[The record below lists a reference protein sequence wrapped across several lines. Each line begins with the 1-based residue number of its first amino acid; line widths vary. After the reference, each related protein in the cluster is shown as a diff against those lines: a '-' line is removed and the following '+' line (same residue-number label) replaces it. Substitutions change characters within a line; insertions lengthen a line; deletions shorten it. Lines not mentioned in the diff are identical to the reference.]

1 MKTPIKPNVINSKP
15 MSSNHIKSNP
25 INSNAINSTQITKL
39 ASNRITDTFKVHSE
53 GACKSIA
60 QDLAVWEAYHRPIVH
75 APEHLIVTYFN
86 YIEHYQFNPLYRDIL
101 LLEKPDHSWRLIIT
115 ADGWSRYMNRHPQF
129 LGIAFRESTGNQDTI
144 PTWIE
149 CSIHRADR
157 CQPITVREHYQEVKG
172 EHHLWIQMP
181 RRMLRHQALSQCAR
195 LAFGIAN
202 LDSAA
207 PDPNELN
214 DCDAT
219 QIGSIVPSSSKDEG
233 PDISPKESGVSLKG
247 SGGSAKGSELLRKR
261 LEKIC

>member
-1 MKTPIKPNVINSKP
+1 MVSIYEP
-15 MSSNHIKSNP
+15 SS
-25 INSNAINSTQITKL
+25 
-39 ASNRITDTFKVHSE
+39 E
-53 GACKSIA
+53 
-60 QDLAVWEAYHRPIVH
+60 
-75 APEHLIVTYFN
+75 
-86 YIEHYQFNPLYRDIL
+86 
-101 LLEKPDHSWRLIIT
+101 
-115 ADGWSRYMNRHPQF
+115 F
-129 LGIAFRESTGNQDTI
+129 LGIEFRESTDSQDTI

-172 EHHLWIQMP
+172 EHYLWTQMP

-207 PDPNELN
+207 PDPSELN

-219 QIGSIVPSSSKDEG
+219 QMGSTTPSSNKDRG
-233 PDISPKESGVSLKG
+233 SGVSLKG
-247 SGGSAKGSELLRKR
+247 SGGGAKGSELLRKR